1 MKPTSEPVFD
11 GKTPDLSVYIG
22 GTTFNAEVFVT
33 NRPKNTIIDRGDEQ
47 GYEDSDQAAKK
58 IADSVQKKVTKY
70 RDLHDPLIVFVMF
83 GGYDVDWDCLETAL
97 YGSVVSD
104 IRDKGMSTDECYHPG
119 W

>member
-1 MKPTSEPVFD
+1 MAGSRLARAQYLGSRSTS
-11 GKTPDLSVYIG
+11 
-22 GTTFNAEVFVT
+22 
-33 NRPKNTIIDRGDEQ
+33 TIIDRGDEQ
-47 GYEDSDQAAKK
+47 GYEESDQAAKK